1 MDELIKQ
8 LLQGEIFWYET
19 KPTRTAFAP
28 YCNTPRQVE
37 PGRNDGGNSENMN
50 KKMIGFL
57 KKSWPA
63 TVETKDGEKERCFRH
78 MMNERIRREKQKRS
92 YSALHSMLPLGT
104 KNDKNSIVQT
114 ATRRVRELEWLRKDL
129 ERRNYE
135 LKSNHNNKIGLKVEN
150 PTSGI
155 DSMLET
161 LNCLKELDSNPTI
174 IQSNFTPQ
182 QVLAVLVFPTQG
194 EAAKV
199 ENALDRTL
207 QETGRKLQGP
217 RNGPTPFLIHK

>member
-1 MDELIKQ
+1 MNELIKQ

-19 KPTRTAFAP
+19 KPTRTAFVP

-104 KNDKNSIVQT
+104 KESTLGVDAELSQCKWNDKNSIVQT

-161 LNCLKELDSNPTI
+161 LKCLKELDSNPTI

-182 QVLAVLVFPTQG
+182 QFLAVLVFPTQG
-194 EAAKV
+194 CKKSLKSV
-199 ENALDRTL
+199 
-207 QETGRKLQGP
+207 
-217 RNGPTPFLIHK
+217 